1 MSSTIDLSIPAL
13 PPAVEGGSTNSIGEF
28 ADMVSRIYSPVRI
41 ISDRPDHF
49 RGGIHSRVLG
59 EVYVNEV
66 KSSQHEIV
74 RGDADVAVFSKDHRF
89 LKVSFLLSGHANSVQ
104 GTTSTDFEPGQM
116 IIHDSARPYSMH
128 LDDKFH
134 MVFLLIPRDR
144 FDLSEAATGDLI
156 GQRIDDG
163 SGISSTVLPFFSTLA
178 QNIGDLNGPS
188 AVRLMSNTVDLV
200 ETMMFSLVGQTVS
213 EPHRTRR
220 RELLLQIQAFI
231 DCHLDDPELDPQQI
245 AAANFISTRYLHRLF
260 RDEEITVA
268 GYLRQARLVRCRR
281 DLSDP
286 LLAHLPVSAIA
297 SRWGFLN
304 SSHFSRLFRQV
315 VGVSPT
321 EYRFN
326 ALLSAD

>member
-1 MSSTIDLSIPAL
+1 MPSTVDLRDAAL
-13 PPAVEGGSTNSIGEF
+13 PPSIDGGSTTSIDDFTE
-28 ADMVSRIYSPVRI
+28 MVSRIYSPVRI
-41 ISDRPDHF
+41 TADDPAHF
-49 RGGIHSRVLG
+49 RGGIRSRVLG

-66 KSSQHEIV
+66 RSSQHEIARDDAEV
-74 RGDADVAVFSKDHRF
+74 RLFTKDHRF
-89 LKVSFLLSGHANSVQ
+89 LKVSVLMSGHANSVQ
-104 GTTSTDFEPGQM
+104 GTSSTDFEPGQM
-116 IIHDSARPYSMH
+116 IIHDSARPYTMY
-128 LDDKFH
+128 LDDDFH

-144 FDLSEAATGDLI
+144 FDLPDAATNDLI
-156 GQRIDDG
+156 GQRIEDG
-163 SGISSTVLPFFSTLA
+163 AGVSGTVLPFFSTLA
-178 QNIGDLNGPS
+178 RNIADLNGPS

-200 ETMMFSLVGQTVS
+200 ETMMFSLVGQTLS

-220 RELLLQIQAFI
+220 RELLMQIQAFI

-260 RDEEITVA
+260 SDEDLTVA
-268 GYLRQARLVRCRR
+268 GYMRQARLVRCRR

-286 LLAHLPVSAIA
+286 LLAHLPVSTIA

-315 VGVSPT
+315 VGISPT

-326 ALLSAD
+326 AMVSAA

>member
-1 MSSTIDLSIPAL
+1 MSSVLDLHSPAL
-13 PPAVEGGSTNSIGEF
+13 PPAVEGGSTSSIGEF
-28 ADMVSRIYSPVRI
+28 TEMVSRIYSPVQI
-41 ISDRPDHF
+41 IADKPDRFH
-49 RGGIHSRVLG
+49 GGIHSRVLG

-66 KSSQHEIV
+66 KSSQHEIA
-74 RGDADVAVFSKDHRF
+74 RGDAEVASFSKDHRF
-89 LKVSFLLSGHANSVQ
+89 LKVSLLMSGHANSVQ
-104 GTTSTDFEPGQM
+104 GTSSTDFEPGQM
-116 IIHDSARPYSMH
+116 IIHDSARPYTMH
-128 LDDKFH
+128 LDDDFH

-144 FDLSEAATGDLI
+144 FDLPDAATNDLI
-156 GQRIDDG
+156 GQRIEDG
-163 SGISSTVLPFFSTLA
+163 VGVSSTVIPFFTTLA
-178 QNIGDLNGPS
+178 RNIGDLSGPS

-220 RELLLQIQAFI
+220 RELLMQIQAYI
-231 DCHLDDPELDPQQI
+231 DCHLHDPELDPQQI
-245 AAANFISTRYLHRLF
+245 AAATFISTRYLHRIF
-260 RDEEITVA
+260 RDEDITVA

-286 LLAHLPVSAIA
+286 LLTHLSVSAIA

-304 SSHFSRLFRQV
+304 SSHFSRLFRQI